1 MVVEMPPSL
10 TEYWSQ
16 LAAADRVHP
25 DDRLAWGRLSPS
37 FANACLPTP
46 YYGRIIDAPVVLLF
60 LSPGLSPND
69 PIEAESDAAQT
80 RYVRIRAGSAPLPSK
95 EEWPDFWRWVAPRLR
110 AFGEPMALRERVA
123 ILNISGYKSK
133 DFHDYPALAA
143 LPSCRFSIDWAQR
156 VLFPAAEA
164 GERVVVCL
172 RGAQWWGLEAG
183 RAYSGTLFA
192 PAVNRAGHM
201 LAASLRSEII
211 DAVRRAMQ

>member
-1 MVVEMPPSL
+1 MPASL

-16 LAAADRVHP
+16 LRPADCIHP
-25 DDRLAWGRLSPS
+25 DDAAVWGRLSPDLH
-37 FANACLPTP
+37 NACLPTP
-46 YYGRIIDAPVVLLF
+46 YYGRIADAPVVLLF
-60 LSPGLSPND
+60 LSPGLSSND
-69 PIEAESDAAQT
+69 PFEAESAAART
-80 RYVRIRAGSAPLPSK
+80 RYVRIRAGSELLPSK

-110 AFGEPMALRERVA
+110 AFGEPTELRERVA

-133 DFHDYPALAA
+133 YFHDYPALAA

-164 GERVVVCL
+164 GKRVVICL

-201 LAASLRSEII
+201 LAGGLRSEII
-211 DAVRRAMQ
+211 DAVRRTMQ